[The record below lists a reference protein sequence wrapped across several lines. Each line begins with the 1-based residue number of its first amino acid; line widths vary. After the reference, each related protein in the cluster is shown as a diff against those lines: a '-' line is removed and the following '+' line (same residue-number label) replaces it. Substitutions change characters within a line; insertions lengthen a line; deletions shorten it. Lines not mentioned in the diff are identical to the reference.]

1 MKYIKILEQFIAEAK
16 KFKAGDK
23 WSKDFDY
30 QGMLAAGLKVD
41 VNTPIKKLNKLY
53 DSFTDVNYH
62 TIAKGLGIAIDWI
75 EDNDK
80 KGANDYMDQFHKAV
94 QDELKVNEGINLKAS
109 HLSSEDYQKAKKLK
123 AFDSTDWVWNP
134 KSNLYD
140 KVSESVDEASR
151 GKVHKAVKKGSYPVT
166 LVVISNGMVVKQ
178 KLVDTPEAV
187 PAHFNTLQKEYP
199 NANISVEDN
208 TGKRLFSESVN
219 EADKYV
225 DARGNFK
232 LRNGLE
238 VKIKPASEIKNLN
251 ISKDYMKYNLQ
262 IAGKTVKI
270 EKAFKGVF
278 GGAPSEFT
286 VKGYEA
292 FETRST
298 GKPRVGFTQSIIG
311 DVVSESVTEG
321 LSSSDIRKATETI
334 KKHVK
339 KLGKRANG
347 TSDQV
352 AINISKILG
361 WSGSKIDQ
369 LDDYLRKING
379 GSEEIIFESVNEGS
393 RRDPE
398 SIRKEYEELKK
409 HSMMALVSAW
419 SRINKVGNPKSL
431 DKEGLISDLL
441 RAKHGNTYV
450 DKAFESVNE
459 GGTIANQAYSFA
471 DYFGV
476 PVSLFK
482 GFKFDGTDDIDKL
495 HGLLKGKSSS
505 LKGTENIYNA
515 SLKESVTEAREFKGP
530 FNKNVIQALIDK
542 FDKDLKFK
550 GKDGKIYGVS
560 SRFLDN
566 NKDFFVDNDGY
577 EDVMQYRDIKSAMV
591 ESKVNK
597 SNIPNF
603 ENFNINE
610 AKIIKDYMSA
620 ISIKDFK
627 NIKKG
632 DEVKYMGGT
641 YTVTR
646 NNGYTITLQ
655 GSEKHDKAFD
665 VNYSM
670 FNHGGMIIEGKS
682 YQEKFKEESDYY
694 QEMINDPSKRV
705 YDIVDFAQFT
715 TGGMTQKQWE
725 MFMYGRYKKD
735 LQSRDTKIK
744 EKMYKVLNKWLG
756 ESITESS
763 SKDGGDKSNG
773 KSHHADHTNKSIAQH
788 WKDTYGEEFH
798 SKYPAIAKI
807 VKSRPGIDRRELKRI
822 WDETYGENFEEQY
835 PALWQKLD

>member
-1 MKYIKILEQFIAEAK
+1 MLKKRKSKMKHIKILEQFITEAK

-30 QGMLAAGLKVD
+30 EGMLAAGLKVN

-80 KGANDYMDQFHKAV
+80 KGAEDYMDQFHKAV

-140 KVSESVDEASR
+140 KVSESVDEASMA
-151 GKVHKAVKKGSYPVT
+151 KVHKAAKKGSYPVT
-166 LVVISNGMVVKQ
+166 LVVIEKGKVVKQ
-178 KLVDTPEAV
+178 ELVGTPQLV
-187 PAHFNTLQKEYP
+187 PAAFNTLQKEYP
-199 NANISVEDN
+199 NATIHIESK
-208 TGKRLFSESVN
+208 TGERLFSESVN
-219 EADKYV
+219 E
-225 DARGNFK
+225 
-232 LRNGLE
+232 GLAPGYAKFL
-238 VKIKPASEIKNLN
+238 VS
-251 ISKDYMKYNLQ
+251 LQ
-262 IAGKTVKI
+262 TL
-270 EKAFKGVF
+270 
-278 GGAPSEFT
+278 
-286 VKGYEA
+286 
-292 FETRST
+292 
-298 GKPRVGFTQSIIG
+298 IG
-311 DVVSESVTEG
+311 DIAPNAWGNKSQITSSSVKRVHNSLKKRYGTDYKKFNDLLKTQKGQFGNWYLNESVNEADSDWPLENKKWEKLWNDSQTAPNTNTERKHMRWIVTNAKKYG
-321 LSSSDIRKATETI
+321 LDPDR
-334 KKHVK
+334 VD
-339 KLGKRANG
+339 KLIGDWDGWAWKRH
-347 TSDQV
+347 
-352 AINISKILG
+352 
-361 WSGSKIDQ
+361 
-369 LDDYLRKING
+369 NG
-379 GSEEIIFESVNEGS
+379 GFEGWMDGKLSESVNEGS
-393 RRDPE
+393 NRDPE

-431 DKEGLISDLL
+431 DREGLISDLL
-441 RAKHGNTYV
+441 RAKHGNKYV
-450 DKAFESVNE
+450 DKAFGSVNE
-459 GGTIANQAYSFA
+459 G
-471 DYFGV
+471 
-476 PVSLFK
+476 
-482 GFKFDGTDDIDKL
+482 
-495 HGLLKGKSSS
+495 
-505 LKGTENIYNA
+505 
-515 SLKESVTEAREFKGP
+515 
-530 FNKNVIQALIDK
+530 
-542 FDKDLKFK
+542 
-550 GKDGKIYGVS
+550 
-560 SRFLDN
+560 
-566 NKDFFVDNDGY
+566 
-577 EDVMQYRDIKSAMV
+577 
-591 ESKVNK
+591 
-597 SNIPNF
+597 NIPNF

-641 YTVTR
+641 YTITR

-655 GSEKHDKAFD
+655 GSEKHDKTFD

-705 YDIVDFAQFT
+705 YDMVDFAQFT

-735 LQSRDTKIK
+735 LQSKDSKIK

-756 ESITESS
+756 ESVTESS

-773 KSHHADHTNKSIAQH
+773 KSHHDDHTNKSIAQH